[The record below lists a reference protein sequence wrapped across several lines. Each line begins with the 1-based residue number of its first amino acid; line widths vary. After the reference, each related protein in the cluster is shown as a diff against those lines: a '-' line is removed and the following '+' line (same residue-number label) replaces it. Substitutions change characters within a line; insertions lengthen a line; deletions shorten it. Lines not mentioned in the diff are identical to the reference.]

1 MHQQA
6 KFAVAPNYWG
16 HRPGMHRVEPTL
28 GRALAMYLPH
38 DDRLGEALQMKLAQA
53 CALEQPL
60 GEAVRACT
68 YYDAVRPRPGLQ
80 ARRNILRPPHHI
92 DLLGLALPDRLPPQH
107 LPAADADARAPHH

>member
-16 HRPGMHRVEPTL
+16 QRPGMHRVEPAL
-28 GRALAMYLPH
+28 GRALAMHLPH
-38 DDRLGEALQMKLAQA
+38 DDRLGEALQMKFAQA

-68 YYDAVRPRPGLQ
+68 YYDAVRPRLGLQ
-80 ARRNILRPPHHI
+80 PRRKILRLAHDI
-92 DLLGLALPDRLPPQH
+92 DLLGLALADRLAHPDLSRGDSH
-107 LPAADADARAPHH
+107 S

>member
-1 MHQQA
+1 
-6 KFAVAPNYWG
+6 
-16 HRPGMHRVEPTL
+16 MHRVEPAL

-68 YYDAVRPRPGLQ
+68 YYDAVRPRLGLQ
-80 ARRNILRPPHHI
+80 ARGKIWRLANDI
-92 DLLGLALPDRLPPQH
+92 DLLGLALADRLADQD
-107 LPAADADARAPHH
+107 LPCCDPDAHAKHDVAVRA